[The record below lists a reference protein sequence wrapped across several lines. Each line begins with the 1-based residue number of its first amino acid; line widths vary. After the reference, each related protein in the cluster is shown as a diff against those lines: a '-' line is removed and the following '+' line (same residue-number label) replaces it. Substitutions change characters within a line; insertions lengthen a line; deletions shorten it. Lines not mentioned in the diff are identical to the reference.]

1 MKFKFNFKLT
11 AFLVSLFIGLLLVI
25 LGSYNKYCLSFGFII
40 LGCSVELFIRFQNEK
55 ITTSLFELEQQIDEL
70 EQEYD
75 EESGYDEENDYD
87 DEIEKENLMNEQV
100 YVLQQLYARQ
110 KKLIKQRRST
120 NISFRICAIL
130 LICLGVFGMF

>member
-55 ITTSLFELEQQIDEL
+55 ITTSLAELEQQIDEL
-70 EQEYD
+70 EQDYD
-75 EESGYDEENDYD
+75 DESDYDEENDYD
-87 DEIEKENLMNEQV
+87 DIEKENLMNEQV
-100 YVLQQLYARQ
+100 FVLQQLYHRQ
-110 KKLIKQRRST
+110 KKLIKQRKST
-120 NISFRICAIL
+120 NISFRICSVL
-130 LICLGVFGMF
+130 LICLGIFGMF